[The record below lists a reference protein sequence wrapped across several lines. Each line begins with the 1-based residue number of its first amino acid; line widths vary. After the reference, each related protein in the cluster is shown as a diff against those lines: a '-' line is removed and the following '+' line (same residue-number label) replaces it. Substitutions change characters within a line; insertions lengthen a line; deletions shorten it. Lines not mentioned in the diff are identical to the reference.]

1 MLWGVIKKEYR
12 YVKIG
17 FDLAMVVLG
26 TVLGGKLGVVTVVTA
41 LAVGPII
48 QIFMGVL
55 KQFGSASGDASSCSL
70 SSWGSE
76 ILREVGYNQNI
87 K

>member
-1 MLWGVIKKEYR
+1 
-12 YVKIG
+12 
-17 FDLAMVVLG
+17 MVVLG

-55 KQFGSASGDASSCSL
+55 KKFGSASGD
-70 SSWGSE
+70 
-76 ILREVGYNQNI
+76 
-87 K
+87 